1 MRYFSNITCYITAK
15 HQLDTEK
22 GKVNDMEAA
31 EPVASPCVTTE
42 EMFQEP
48 TIDTLHIPPEKELP
62 SESQLRVEFT
72 PNHMEMDELIG
83 APGEMTEEMLQE
95 NSEQTAQETEIEG
108 YLDPATYTDVIARVK
123 LPSSSWMWQEDKVN
137 KTLVCFSHSFSPD
150 RKIVLK
156 TISVV
161 KI

>member
-48 TIDTLHIPPEKELP
+48 TTDTLHIPPEKEQL

-72 PNHMEMDELIG
+72 PNHMEGGELVG
-83 APGEMTEEMLQE
+83 SPCVTTEEMFQE
-95 NSEQTAQETEIEG
+95 PT
-108 YLDPATYTDVIARVK
+108 TDILLHMPPEK
-123 LPSSSWMWQEDKVN
+123 ELPSESESQ
-137 KTLVCFSHSFSPD
+137 L
-150 RKIVLK
+150 R
-156 TISVV
+156 VV
-161 KI
+161 FEPNDM